1 MNDLDTNH
9 KQKENIKLSIEIINK
24 DSDDSM
30 NDNDFQTARY
40 ISLNNNLLSG
50 EKIKKNNNNYVKKNT
65 KMSSGVEDIEDSVNE
80 NDNNNSI
87 NIHIQA
93 PENKKNYNLD
103 ENNNENNYSCD
114 NLIIT
119 HHKKKKYLYEN
130 DTHTNNDK
138 SNISVNEIFNKKD
151 DTSYNCV
158 NTNPNKLSGFSPI
171 KKRRKLVLEEK
182 KKNRGPRRSIYAFE
196 HKEEVKEDEKKYRKD
211 KNGTEINKKNKKK
224 VKIGFKE
231 PFVNVI
237 PIESFKRYNIMLGLP
252 KVEKYYGGRDDC
264 RCCLIF

>member
-50 EKIKKNNNNYVKKNT
+50 EKIKKNNNNYIKKNT
-65 KMSSGVEDIEDSVNE
+65 KMSSGVEDIEDTVNE

-119 HHKKKKYLYEN
+119 HHKKKK
-130 DTHTNNDK
+130 
-138 SNISVNEIFNKKD
+138 IF
-151 DTSYNCV
+151 
-158 NTNPNKLSGFSPI
+158 I
-171 KKRRKLVLEEK
+171 
-182 KKNRGPRRSIYAFE
+182 
-196 HKEEVKEDEKKYRKD
+196 
-211 KNGTEINKKNKKK
+211 
-224 VKIGFKE
+224 
-231 PFVNVI
+231 
-237 PIESFKRYNIMLGLP
+237 
-252 KVEKYYGGRDDC
+252 
-264 RCCLIF
+264 